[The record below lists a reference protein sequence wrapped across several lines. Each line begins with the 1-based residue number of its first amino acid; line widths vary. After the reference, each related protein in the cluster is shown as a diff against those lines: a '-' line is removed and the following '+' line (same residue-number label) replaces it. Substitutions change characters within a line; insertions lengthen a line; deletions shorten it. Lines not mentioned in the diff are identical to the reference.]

1 VLLLPLKVMCVT
13 VPSTAHT
20 RQGGPCSGDG
30 AAALCCLIWWLSK
43 GPVSAA
49 VAAVLCCCWSGLRVH
64 HWRSLAAAPSLW
76 PNAKHSPVT
85 HLPVLVLVCVV
96 LQPSLFGCND
106 GPGHSLVYY
115 FALPEGWEPSQVRV
129 TPSLPAPRLSPGRR
143 SSVAAELLAGPG
155 PTPALS

>member
-1 VLLLPLKVMCVT
+1 MLLLERAAGAPLPITC
-13 VPSTAHT
+13 
-20 RQGGPCSGDG
+20 RR
-30 AAALCCLIWWLSK
+30 AL
-43 GPVSAA
+43 A
-49 VAAVLCCCWSGLRVH
+49 
-64 HWRSLAAAPSLW
+64 LAQCQAL
-76 PNAKHSPVT
+76 T
-85 HLPVLVLVCVV
+85 CHLPVLVLVCVV